1 MSTVTRINDSL
12 LLESARYFRDLGMAG
27 WDWSLF
33 QPIGRGRSG
42 GLFQVEIDKLC
53 GSWGQLFDAVA
64 DGEFDGFLVQPVKKY
79 LDNFL
84 HGPGGICVCA
94 RNAELLEICCL
105 SRPMELLKHAIA
117 LTQKDRWQ
125 GSGP

>member
-1 MSTVTRINDSL
+1 
-12 LLESARYFRDLGMAG
+12 MAG

-42 GLFQVEIDKLC
+42 GLFQVDIDKLC

-84 HGPGGICVCA
+84 HGPGGNMCLRPKCGAA
-94 RNAELLEICCL
+94 RDLLSISANGTGSSCRSLFIL
-105 SRPMELLKHAIA
+105 SF
-117 LTQKDRWQ
+117 
-125 GSGP
+125 